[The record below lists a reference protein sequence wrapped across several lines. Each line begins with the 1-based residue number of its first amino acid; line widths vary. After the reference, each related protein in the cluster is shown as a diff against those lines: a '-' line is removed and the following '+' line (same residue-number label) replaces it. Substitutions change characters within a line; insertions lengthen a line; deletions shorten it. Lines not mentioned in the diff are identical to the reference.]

1 MFCKIC
7 GKELND
13 QAVICPGCGCAV
25 NNNLPTT
32 KQKTK
37 KETADNTGNPSTLY
51 TVFKY
56 LTVGIICFATMFLIL
71 SLIFDYIYV
80 DHFLS
85 TSAYSRFISGS
96 IYASSYT
103 NSGMSIACLIF
114 SILSYSFACITFALG
129 FKSENKSKRFSSDV
143 LFIIV
148 NFLLILAIVA
158 SVYSW

>member
-25 NNNLPTT
+25 NDLPIS
-32 KQKTK
+32 KRKIK
-37 KETADNTGNPSTLY
+37 KESSNTSTTSTLY
-51 TVFKY
+51 SVFKY
-56 LTVGIICFATMFLIL
+56 ITVGLICFAVMFLVL
-71 SLIFDYIYV
+71 SLLFDYIHVWYNLTTGTYTKLV
-80 DHFLS
+80 
-85 TSAYSRFISGS
+85 SGS

-103 NSGMSIACLIF
+103 NFGMSIACLIF
-114 SILSYSFACITFALG
+114 SILSYLFACITFALG

-148 NFLLILAIVA
+148 NFLLVLAIVA
-158 SVYSW
+158 FVYSW